1 MWRMRRGPRMN
12 VLFLAH
18 SFPRFASDPVGS
30 FILRLAV
37 ALGDEEVAVR
47 VVAPGAPGLA
57 RRDVFDGIPVERFRY
72 APRRLE
78 DLAYT
83 GAMRDR
89 VRESWGGR
97 LALGGMLSAGTFA
110 AARAR
115 RRHAAQ
121 LVHAHWWFPG
131 GVVGG
136 IVGRLAGVP
145 LVTTLHGSDLRV
157 ARASDTARRLF
168 AGVVRR
174 SAALTTVSR
183 WLADESR
190 QLVPEATPI
199 VAPMPV
205 AADDFPPRTRPV
217 RDRLLF
223 VGKLNEQKG
232 IVPLLQ
238 ALARM
243 RHRPTLDIVV
253 GVGSDEA
260 PTRRLAVQLGVAD
273 RLRWH
278 PLLEQAALAER
289 YREATALVV
298 PAVDE
303 GLGMTAIES
312 LLSATPVVAFA
323 SGGLT
328 DSVVDGKTGLLVPA
342 RDVDALAGALD
353 RLLDLDDQGAALGAA
368 GRRRALALFSP
379 AAAAR
384 RYADIYRQVRAASD
398 A

>member
-1 MWRMRRGPRMN
+1 
-12 VLFLAH
+12 
-18 SFPRFASDPVGS
+18 
-30 FILRLAV
+30 
-37 ALGDEEVAVR
+37 
-47 VVAPGAPGLA
+47 
-57 RRDVFDGIPVERFRY
+57 
-72 APRRLE
+72 
-78 DLAYT
+78 
-83 GAMRDR
+83 
-89 VRESWGGR
+89 
-97 LALGGMLSAGTFA
+97 
-110 AARAR
+110 
-115 RRHAAQ
+115 
-121 LVHAHWWFPG
+121 
-131 GVVGG
+131 
-136 IVGRLAGVP
+136 
-145 LVTTLHGSDLRV
+145 LHGSDLRV
-157 ARASDTARRLF
+157 ARASDAARRLF

-183 WLADESR
+183 WLADETR
-190 QLVPEATPI
+190 QLVPEAAPV

-205 AADDFPPRTRPV
+205 AADHFPPRTRLV
-217 RDRLLF
+217 RGRLLF

-260 PTRRLAVQLGVAD
+260 PTRRLAAELGVAD

-303 GLGMTAIES
+303 GLGMTAIEA

-328 DSVVDGKTGLLVPA
+328 DSVVDGETGLLVPP
-342 RDVDALAGALD
+342 RDVDALAAALD

-368 GRRRALALFSP
+368 GRRRALELFSP

-384 RYADIYRQVRAASD
+384 RYAAIYRRVRAAGN